1 MKIVRIKKSDL
12 DRLINEQMNSVDLGR
27 KTYKWGKSIYD
38 AGKSLINY
46 AVGNDSN
53 GYDSKPLPFTPENL
67 QKEIQKQNIVYPD
80 VAMAQAKWESG
91 HFQSPVF
98 KENNNMFGMK
108 LAHQRDTTA
117 IGENRNHAKYKNWQ
131 DAVKD
136 YKLWQSSNGMD
147 RLPKEKYINKL
158 STIYCPPPDCKPGS
172 YTKNIIS
179 ML

>member
-1 MKIVRIKKSDL
+1 MKIVRIKQKDL
-12 DRLINEQMNSVDLGR
+12 ERLINEQINAVDLGR
-27 KTYKWGKSIYD
+27 KIYD
-38 AGKSLINY
+38 AGKSLIHKFST
-46 AVGNDSN
+46 GSN
-53 GYDSKPLPFTPENL
+53 STENNSKLIPFTPENL
-67 QKEIQKQNIVYPD
+67 QKEIQKQNIVHPD

-117 IGENRNHAKYKNWQ
+117 VGENRNHPKYRNWQ

-147 RLPKEKYINKL
+147 KLPKDKYINKL

-172 YTKNIIS
+172 YAKNIKS
-179 ML
+179 MLH

>member
-12 DRLINEQMNSVDLGR
+12 DRLINEQIGGMNAIDV
-27 KTYKWGKSIYD
+27 GKSIYD
-38 AGKSLINY
+38 MGKTLI
-46 AVGNDSN
+46 
-53 GYDSKPLPFTPENL
+53 SKYGAEKPKSAEINQLPFTPENL
-67 QKEIQKQNIVYPD
+67 KSEIQKQGIVYPD
-80 VAMAQAKWESG
+80 VAMAQAKWESA
-91 HFQSPVF
+91 HFKSDVF

-147 RLPKEKYINKL
+147 KLPKEKYINKL
-158 STIYCPPPDCKPGS
+158 STVYCPPPDCKSGLYS
-172 YTKNIIS
+172 KNIKS
-179 ML
+179 MLR